1 MRAANVA
8 ASPSRPSTIAKR
20 RWARREAS
28 AGGTPRSRAGPA
40 RTDPPP
46 ADPRD
51 GLRDHR
57 LELSVVDGGPG
68 RRLYDAAGFEII
80 ARVLSI
86 PLPREHSWT
95 THRCLMAGEGRLA
108 GTKGSGPGSV
118 LGRATGVLAWVTRG
132 CGSATMVPCRA
143 PFWPWASQRV
153 DMRGG

>member
-1 MRAANVA
+1 VADFPGRPRTARCAGPTPPTAAPHIQPAAGLWLKAMQTADRTQAWRSSADGMRAANVA
-8 ASPSRPSTIAKR
+8 ASPSRPSTIAKS

-28 AGGTPRSRAGPA
+28 AVGTPPSRAGPA

-86 PLPREHSWT
+86 PLPREHV
-95 THRCLMAGEGRLA
+95 LDDAPLPDGR
-108 GTKGSGPGSV
+108 
-118 LGRATGVLAWVTRG
+118 
-132 CGSATMVPCRA
+132 
-143 PFWPWASQRV
+143 
-153 DMRGG
+153 